1 MRTTW
6 ITILNPPPPFTDLC
20 TSLHTP
26 TPKLLSVSSVLIR
39 GLSRVLICLFATKP
53 LTLFHLVFHPKC
65 LSTHPTLDILN
76 IGAMLMNGFS
86 FAPYPFRT

>member
-26 TPKLLSVSSVLIR
+26 TPKLLFVSSVLIR
-39 GLSRVLICLFATKP
+39 GSVKGLDLP
-53 LTLFHLVFHPKC
+53 LRH
-65 LSTHPTLDILN
+65 
-76 IGAMLMNGFS
+76 
-86 FAPYPFRT
+86 